1 MSRTQQPKE
10 TRHGPPFGVLARIER
25 RFAAIW
31 VSLALMLVLNAIFMP
46 QSVAP
51 TTLLAVLPFA
61 AFLAIA
67 ATGQGLVIMAR
78 GIDLSVPAI
87 VSLSSAILL
96 GTSGAQDDRL
106 WPAIAAALLVAGLIG
121 AINGVL
127 IAVLRL
133 NALIVT
139 LAVGSIV
146 TGIAI
151 SYRESAAAE
160 STVPPALAE
169 FSSSRILGIP
179 TSALVALAIILL
191 ATFILRKTVTGRR
204 FELVGISP
212 EAAHQAGVRTRLYQA
227 AVYVVAAL
235 LYGIMAAL
243 LAGFIRNPTLDVGNP
258 YLLAPIAA
266 AVLGGTAISGG
277 VGSVISIAGA
287 ALFLTQLDQSIKMLG
302 LPTAWQMV
310 VQGAAIGIGMY
321 LSEAGGILKR
331 R

>member
-1 MSRTQQPKE
+1 MAWPKLRTSSYSVPRLE
-10 TRHGPPFGVLARIER
+10 W
-25 RFAAIW
+25 RFTAIW
-31 VSLALMLVLNAIFMP
+31 FTLAAMLALNAIFMP

-51 TTLLAVLPFA
+51 STLLAVLPFA

-67 ATGQGLVIMAR
+67 TTGQGIVIMAR

-87 VSLSSAILL
+87 VSLSCAILL
-96 GTSGAQDDRL
+96 GVSGAQDDRL
-106 WPAIAAALLVAGLIG
+106 WPAIAAALLAAAAVG
-121 AINGVL
+121 AINGFM

-146 TGIAI
+146 MGIAI

-169 FSSSRILGIP
+169 FSSSRILGLP
-179 TSALVALAIILL
+179 TSAILALAVVLI
-191 ATFILRKTVTGRR
+191 ATFVLRKTVLGRR
-204 FELVGISP
+204 FELVGSSP
-212 EAAHQAGVRTRLYQA
+212 EAALRVGVRTRHYQA
-227 AVYVVAAL
+227 LVYVVAAL
-235 LYGIMAAL
+235 LYGVMSVL

-277 VGSVISIAGA
+277 AGSVISMAGA
-287 ALFLTQLDQSIKMLG
+287 ALFLIQLEQSLKMLG
-302 LPTAWQMV
+302 FPTAWQMV
-310 VQGAAIGIGMY
+310 MQGLAIGIGMY
-321 LSEAGGILKR
+321 LSEKGANR

>member
-1 MSRTQQPKE
+1 MTGTLFPR
-10 TRHGPPFGVLARIER
+10 LER
-25 RFAAIW
+25 RFATIW
-31 VSLALMLVLNAIFMP
+31 VTLAALLLLNAVFMP

-51 TTLLAVLPFA
+51 STLLAVLPFA

-67 ATGQGLVIMAR
+67 AAGQGIVIMSR

-87 VSLSSAILL
+87 VSMSSAVLL
-96 GTSGAQDDRL
+96 GVSGAQDDRL
-106 WPAIAAALLVAGLIG
+106 WLAIAAALLVAVCIG

-151 SYRESAAAE
+151 SYRETAAAE
-160 STVPPALAE
+160 STVPPALSA
-169 FSSSRILGIP
+169 FSSSRMLGVPSIVLL
-179 TSALVALAIILL
+179 ALVIVLV
-191 ATFILRKTVTGRR
+191 ATFILRKTVIGRQ
-204 FELVGISP
+204 FELVGTSP
-212 EAAHQAGVRTRLYQA
+212 DAAHHVGVRTRLYQA
-227 AVYVVAAL
+227 VAYVVAAF
-235 LYGIMAAL
+235 LYGVMSVL

-277 VGSVISIAGA
+277 AGSVLSMTGA
-287 ALFLTQLDQSIKMLG
+287 ALFLTQLEQSLKMLG
-302 LPTAWQMV
+302 FPTAWQMV
-310 VQGAAIGIGMY
+310 VQGVAIGIGMY
-321 LSEAGGILKR
+321 LSERGGNR
-331 R
+331 